1 MVTPPIGFAAYAGAA
16 IAESDTMKTSFK
28 AWMFSLAGFILPY
41 IFVYNN
47 SLLMMGSFWR
57 IVYSIFTSIIGVI
70 CLGGGVIGYTRR
82 KLNFIE
88 RIFIFIAAVALI
100 KPGYITDI
108 IGIAIAIILFRPYSR
123 SNMSEY
129 VETHN
134 AKS

>member
-16 IAESDTMKTSFK
+16 IAESDTMRTSFK

-57 IVYSIFTSIIGVI
+57 IICSIITSIIGVI
-70 CLGGGVIGYTRR
+70 CLGDGVIGYTRR

-88 RIFIFIAAVALI
+88 RIIILIAAVALI

-108 IGIAIAIILFRPYSR
+108 IGIAIATILFTRYSR
-123 SNMSEY
+123 TNIKQS
-129 VETHN
+129 
-134 AKS
+134 